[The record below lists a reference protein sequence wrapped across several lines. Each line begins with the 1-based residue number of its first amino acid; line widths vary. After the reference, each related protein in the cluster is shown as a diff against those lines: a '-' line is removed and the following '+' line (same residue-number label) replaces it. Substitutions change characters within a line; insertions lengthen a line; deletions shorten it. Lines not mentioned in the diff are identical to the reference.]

1 MQTNRLPA
9 PVRRLTDSFASFTTG
24 QKAVTIF
31 AVLALAIGGYFFATW
46 AAQPSYAMLF
56 NNLSGEDASGIVEKL
71 DADGVSYELADGGAT
86 IRVPQ
91 DQVYDLRIQMS
102 GEGLPANSDSGYA
115 LLDKQGIT
123 TSEFMQHVGYQR
135 ALEGE
140 LNKTI
145 TSIDGVQ
152 AATVHLAI
160 PQKDVF
166 SDDAEKP
173 TASVLIAAKG
183 NSPLNSQQVQSVVH
197 LVASSVDGLEPTA
210 VTVADSSGKVL
221 SAGDGSS
228 VGAGSGDADQKTT
241 AFQTSMN
248 GKIQAMLDKVLG
260 PGNSTVTTTADLDFD
275 NTETKTTKYSYDP
288 TVPALSETSSRE
300 TYSNGANTA
309 AGVLGPDNIQV
320 PNGNANSS
328 NGAYESTDT
337 SKNNAVNKTEE
348 VRKASGGAIR
358 KLTMGVVINSKVAGG
373 MDTAEVEK
381 LVASAAG
388 IDTTRG
394 DSLAVSAMPF
404 DTSAAE
410 AATASLTQATNA
422 EKQATYLS
430 LAKTGA
436 VVLILLILMFIAWR
450 AGRRA
455 RRQRLTEEELAR
467 LTAEE
472 EADRARRASMSTQVE
487 IERANDQHAEDR
499 ATRQKEI
506 ERLVDDQPDEVAQML
521 RGWMS
526 ERR

>member
-1 MQTNRLPA
+1 MKNRLPA

-46 AAQPSYAMLF
+46 ASKPSYAMLF
-56 NNLSGEDASGIVEKL
+56 NNLSGEDASAIVENL
-71 DADGVSYELADGGAT
+71 TAEGVTYELADGGAT
-86 IRVPQ
+86 IMVPK

-102 GEGLPANSDSGYA
+102 GQGLPANSDSGYA

-145 TSIDGVQ
+145 GSIDGVQ

-173 TASVLIAAKG
+173 TASVLIAAQG
-183 NSPLNSQQVQSVVH
+183 NTPLSNQQVQSVVH
-197 LVASSVDGLEPTA
+197 LVASSVDGLDPTA

-221 SAGDGSS
+221 SAGDGTT
-228 VGAGSGDADQKTT
+228 VGAGSGDGDQKTA
-241 AFQTSMN
+241 AFQTQMN
-248 GKIQAMLDKVLG
+248 NKIQAMLDKVLG

-275 NTETKTTKYSYDP
+275 NTETKTTKYSFDP
-288 TVPALSETSSRE
+288 TVPALSESNSRE
-300 TYSNGANTA
+300 TYANGGNTA

-320 PNGNANSS
+320 PNGNANGA
-328 NGAYESTDT
+328 NGSYESTT
-337 SKNNAVNKTEE
+337 STKNNAVNKTEE
-348 VRKASGGAIR
+348 VRKAAGGALK
-358 KLTMGVVINSKVAGG
+358 KLNMGVIINSAAAGG
-373 MDTAEVEK
+373 MDPAEVEK

-394 DSLAVSAMPF
+394 DTLAVSAVPF
-404 DTSAAE
+404 DTSAAD
-410 AATASLTQATNA
+410 AASASLTQATNA

-436 VVLILLILMFIAWR
+436 VVLILLILVFVAWR
-450 AGRRA
+450 AGRKA

-467 LTAEE
+467 LAAEE
-472 EADRARRASMSTQVE
+472 EAERARRASMSTQVE

-499 ATRQKEI
+499 AMRQKEI
-506 ERLVDDQPDEVAQML
+506 ERMVDDQPDEVAQML